1 MTLKPAFFLIS
12 CTVFSLSGCS
22 TGNSPYVGS
31 RDVIV
36 DTADVDPYLYQR
48 DLAECREYADEVS
61 VAGRGATRAAGGAV
75 VGGLLGAAVGD
86 SSTAKR
92 GAGAG
97 AVVGGAGGAAS
108 GYSER
113 QKVVRNCMIGRG
125 YRVLN

>member
-1 MTLKPAFFLIS
+1 MTLKPAFFLMS
-12 CTVFSLSGCS
+12 VTALCLAGCA
-22 TGNSPYVGS
+22 TGKSPYVGS

-36 DTADVDPYLYQR
+36 DTANVDPYVYQR
-48 DLAECREYADEVS
+48 DLADCRAYADEVS

-75 VGGLLGAAVGD
+75 VGGLLGAAVGN

-97 AVVGGAGGAAS
+97 AVVGGASGTAS

>member
-1 MTLKPAFFLIS
+1 MTLKPSFFLIS
-12 CTVFSLSGCS
+12 FVILLAGCASGK
-22 TGNSPYVGS
+22 SPYVGS

-36 DTADVDPYLYQR
+36 DTAGVDAYVYQR
-48 DLAECREYADEVS
+48 DLADCRAYSDEVS
-61 VAGRGATRAAGGAV
+61 VASGGATRAAGGAV

-86 SSTAKR
+86 SSTARR

-97 AVVGGAGGAAS
+97 AVVGGASGVSS

>member
-1 MTLKPAFFLIS
+1 MTLKASYFLIPFAILLAG
-12 CTVFSLSGCS
+12 CASGK
-22 TGNSPYVGS
+22 SPYVGS

-36 DTADVDPYLYQR
+36 DTANVDPYTYQR
-48 DLAECREYADEVS
+48 DLADCRAYSDEVS
-61 VAGRGATRAAGGAV
+61 VAGGGATRAAGGAV
-75 VGGLLGAAVGD
+75 VGGLLGAAIGD

-97 AVVGGAGGAAS
+97 AVVGGASGVSS

-125 YRVLN
+125 YQVLN